1 MTRSDFEKLLQRY
14 TRGECTEEEKISM
27 QIWFDKI
34 ESAPYF
40 TLNEFERAIT
50 EEKLFADIE
59 NRINAGITEQE
70 DEDEKPFRGRLNSY
84 LIYGSVAAS
93 LILAVFMMRSDW
105 TTMKYML
112 SQQLNV
118 VENDDSN
125 FIRKVNNTDKCQSVT
140 FEDGST
146 VQLKPGSSV
155 TYKTHFEGDK
165 RVVTLKGNG
174 FFDVTKNKKRP
185 FYVLCGGTVTR
196 VIGTS
201 FWVHTDKKTKSVEV
215 GVKTGRVSVIVN
227 KDTKN
232 REVNGGPKEVLLT
245 PNQRVV
251 FFEEK
256 KKVEKMLVPE
266 PLLLETPEVARM
278 KFVYDEVPLS
288 TVMEELGQSYGVQI
302 RMSNDKLNSCTFTGD
317 LTGMTF
323 DEKFDLV
330 CESVGTKYN
339 IEGTSIIL
347 TGQGC
352 K

>member
-14 TRGECTEEEKISM
+14 TRGECTEEEKMSM

-34 ESAPYF
+34 ESEPYF
-40 TLNEFERAIT
+40 TLNEFEKAVT

-59 NRINAGITEQE
+59 NRINTGNTDQ
-70 DEDEKPFRGRLNSY
+70 EDEKPFHSRLNSY

-93 LILAVFMMRSDW
+93 LILAIFMMRSDW
-105 TTMKYML
+105 TTVRYML
-112 SQQLNV
+112 SQQIDV
-118 VENDDSN
+118 VENDNNN
-125 FIRKVNNTDKCQSVT
+125 FIRKVNNTDKCKSVM

-146 VQLKPGSSV
+146 VHMKPGSSV
-155 TYKTHFEGDK
+155 TYKTHFEHDK
-165 RVVTLKGNG
+165 RVVILRGNA
-174 FFDVTKNKKRP
+174 FFNVTKNKKRP
-185 FYVLCGGTVTR
+185 FYVLCEGTVTR

-201 FWVHTDKKTKSVEV
+201 FWVHTDKKTRSVEV

-227 KDTKN
+227 NDAKN
-232 REVNGGPKEVLLT
+232 AETNGGPKEVFLT

-251 FFEEK
+251 FSEEK
-256 KKVEKMLVPE
+256 KKIEKMLVPQ
-266 PLLLETPEVARM
+266 PILLETPEVARM

-302 RMSNDKLNSCTFTGD
+302 RMSNDRLKSCTFTGD

-330 CESVGTKYN
+330 CGSVGTKYN
-339 IEGTSIIL
+339 IQGTSIIL